1 MQVRVE
7 EVSSL
12 SRRMEVVLPPETV
25 AGELDAAYDKL
36 KGEVNLRGFRKGKV
50 PRKVL
55 EKNYGPKVENETA
68 DRLVQ
73 ESYFDALEKAGLDA
87 VVHPEISDHR
97 FENDGSFF
105 YQAEIDVRPEFTL
118 GEYKGVEVEQ
128 PELVVSDEDVDSEL
142 EKLRQE
148 AAPLRNVTDRAI
160 AAGDLAV
167 IDFTAYDQGEEMKHV
182 GGRDFSVDV
191 GSGHIGP
198 EFEDNLLGLKA
209 GEESTFKVDFPANF
223 GNMLLAGKSIEFAVQ
238 VKEVKERV
246 LPELDDEF
254 AKDVDADLATLDDL
268 RRHIREKRL
277 QEMEEARRGD
287 LVDRVMKVI
296 LENHDFEV
304 PPRLVAHEIDS
315 MIKELETNLEN
326 QGLSLEAAGINRE
339 SLVEQYKE
347 GAEKRVRG
355 DFILKKIAEQEEI
368 KVADE
373 DISKGFQRIAD
384 RYNMPVEEV
393 KKYFHSRNEL
403 MPFMHELLTE
413 KILDFLVEHARI
425 KTVAA
430 DAAEAA
436 EAGPKAGDNPE
447 NPEKEA

>member
-12 SRRMEVVLPPETV
+12 TRRMEVVLPPETV

-55 EKNYGPKVENETA
+55 EKNYGPKVEHETA

-87 VVHPEISDHR
+87 VVHPEIRDHR

-105 YQAEIDVRPEFTL
+105 YQAEIDVRPDFTL

-128 PELVVSDEDVDSEL
+128 PELVVSDEDVDAEL

-148 AAPLRNVTDRAI
+148 MAPLRNVTDRAI

-254 AKDVDADLATLDDL
+254 AKDVDADLATLDEL
-268 RRHIREKRL
+268 RLHIREKRR

-384 RYNMPVEEV
+384 RYNMPVE
-393 KKYFHSRNEL
+393 
-403 MPFMHELLTE
+403 
-413 KILDFLVEHARI
+413 
-425 KTVAA
+425 
-430 DAAEAA
+430 
-436 EAGPKAGDNPE
+436 
-447 NPEKEA
+447 